1 MRYSDMVKDAISS
14 GKGEKAMWRSV
25 SRVDELLRD
34 IEVEHPDMY
43 WQFMRKAHEDMYG
56 QHYTPEYAEYDL
68 SRLRYT
74 DDGGI
79 QRSGPHWTFNEV
91 LSATSGRSFPEGT
104 TDCDKW
110 VAYNVAYSDFCKKF
124 SDGDI
129 LDIAYLFFF
138 DDDDAPDGKIWRYM
152 KAMRM

>member
-1 MRYSDMVKDAISS
+1 MVKDAISS

-56 QHYTPEYAEYDL
+56 KHYTPEYAEYDL

-79 QRSGPHWTFNEV
+79 QRSGPHWTSTRFSLPHQAEASQKELPTV
-91 LSATSGRSFPEGT
+91 TSG
-104 TDCDKW
+104 
-110 VAYNVAYSDFCKKF
+110 
-124 SDGDI
+124 
-129 LDIAYLFFF
+129 
-138 DDDDAPDGKIWRYM
+138 
-152 KAMRM
+152 